1 LKEPTGAPK
10 PKWKFAEEPLF
21 LGGLMILL
29 ARNGGELTYTEA
41 EFQEAVRRWGGRGNV
56 QVRASVIVE
65 DEGRARKARIE
76 LGRRMPG
83 SSTSN

>member
-1 LKEPTGAPK
+1 LKEPIGVPK

-21 LGGLMILL
+21 LGALMILL
-29 ARNGGELTYTEA
+29 DRNGGELTYTEA
-41 EFQEAVRRWGGRGNV
+41 EFQEAVRRWGGRRNV

-65 DEGRARKARIE
+65 DQGRARKARIE
-76 LGRRMPG
+76 LSRRMPG